1 MKRSNTMRNKAL
13 EDSKNKALKQLADEI
28 KELKELRLRIK
39 EGRITG
45 KDCAKVYKSLLR
57 IDENYKGLVVT
68 DSKGENNEK

>member
-1 MKRSNTMRNKAL
+1 MRNKAL

-39 EGRITG
+39 EGRLTA

-57 IDENYKGLVVT
+57 IDE
-68 DSKGENNEK
+68 KGERK